1 MSKFVGIKT
10 YERFRSLWEND
21 AIDEFSLNFIIDTGQ
36 LYTHG
41 IFINGAVF
49 GTAANGAVPLS
60 IAGTTN
66 TLALSS
72 HTHSNYLE
80 KNADIDISSYKI
92 KSGDKDLLFYSG
104 GSLYLGNTTSPTYIS
119 GSNLYSVKGTDTYD
133 ILDTNNFSVSNT
145 LPTGYTYNNTAYIK
159 YGGNSHQIDYVKRIN
174 TSQSFDYLNTY
185 TQAGTNLLNG
195 VQYGYITLYTD
206 NVYTNP
212 SWAQLRIN
220 IPSKIMQFRTSA
232 DVNNWIG
239 ITDSTAVK
247 LGTAGATNIT
257 NGSIISALSSNGIIF
272 QGGTNSFK
280 VGDGT
285 KSINVSVNHGLSTKN
300 ITINGSTYALYTSAS
315 SLPTILAPTTAG
327 TDGQILGTNGTTL
340 EWKTLE
346 KDSQYIATLSGVDL
360 NTSWS
365 NVDNLNARHIES
377 GSYIVQITYASCI
390 YTGTFSYVQGGTVDD
405 EIILHCSGTIDS
417 VGGINRGRLYAK
429 IGTSSETTYLKLA
442 VSQSESNANLSI
454 KYRKLI

>member
-10 YERFRSLWEND
+10 YERFRNLWENNE
-21 AIDEFSLNFIIDTGQ
+21 INEFSLNFILDTGQ

-49 GTAANGAVPLS
+49 GTVANGAVPLS
-60 IAGTTN
+60 IAGITN

-80 KNADIDISSYKI
+80 KNKDIDISNYKI
-92 KSGDKDLLFYSG
+92 ISGDNDLLYCNG
-104 GSLYLGNTTSPTYIS
+104 GSLYIGNSNPTYIS
-119 GSNLYSVKGTDTYD
+119 GSQLYHVDDSNTYT
-133 ILDTNNFSVSNT
+133 ILDTGNFEITNT
-145 LPTGYTYNNTAYIK
+145 LASGYTYNNTALIK
-159 YGGNSHQIDYVKRIN
+159 YGSNSHQIDYVKRIN

-195 VQYGYITLYTD
+195 IYYGYLTLYTD
-206 NVYTNP
+206 NIYTNP

-220 IPSKIMQFRTSA
+220 ISEKAMQYRTSA
-232 DVNNWIG
+232 DSNNWISV
-239 ITDSTAVK
+239 TDSTAVK

-257 NGSIISALSSNGIIF
+257 NGSVISALSSNGIIF

-280 VGDGT
+280 VGNGT
-285 KSINVSVNHGLSTKN
+285 KSITVSISHGLSTKN

-315 SLPTILAPTTAG
+315 SLPTILAPTTLG

-346 KDSQYIATLSGVDL
+346 KDAQYTATLSGVDL
-360 NTSWS
+360 TTSWS
-365 NVDNLNARHIES
+365 NVDNLSTRLTES
-377 GSYIVQITYASCI
+377 GSYIIQITYASCI
-390 YTGTFSYVQGGTVDD
+390 YTGTFSYVQRGTVDD

-417 VGGINRGRLYAK
+417 VGGTNRGRLYAK